1 MTPTILSAIGAYIAT
16 SIDYI
21 VILVVLFSQFKKK
34 KDGIRN
40 IVVGQY
46 LGFTILIAISL
57 LTAFGLAYVP
67 QNWIGLLGLIP
78 IFIGLKVLFEREE
91 DKEAD
96 EDEDEEIIE
105 ATNRFGR
112 LFLSVAFIS
121 IAAGGDNLG
130 VYIPYFTTINAL
142 ELVVTLA
149 IFYFLAAV
157 LLYFCYRISAFKSV
171 SETVEKYEKII
182 VPIVFIAL
190 GIMIM
195 FENETVSWFLN
206 LM

>member
-21 VILVVLFSQFKKK
+21 VILVVLFSQFKKE

-46 LGFTILIAISL
+46 IGFTILIAISL
-57 LTAFGLAYVP
+57 LAAFGLAYVP
-67 QNWIGLLGLIP
+67 QNWIGLLGLVP

-91 DKEAD
+91 DKE
-96 EDEDEEIIE
+96 EDEDEGIIE
-105 ATNRFGR
+105 ATNRFNK

-142 ELVVTLA
+142 GLVITLA
-149 IFYFLAAV
+149 IFYILAAV
-157 LLYFCYRISAFKSV
+157 LLYLCYSLSALKSV

-195 FENETVSWFLN
+195 FENETVSWVLN
-206 LM
+206 

>member
-21 VILVVLFSQFKKK
+21 VILVVLFSQFIKK

-46 LGFTILIAISL
+46 LGFTILIVISL
-57 LTAFGLAYVP
+57 LATFGLAYVP

-91 DKEAD
+91 DKE
-96 EDEDEEIIE
+96 EEDEEIIE

-112 LFLSVAFIS
+112 QFLSVAFIS

-171 SETVEKYEKII
+171 SETVGKYEKII

-206 LM
+206 LI